1 MATLNLKISE
11 EISIGG
17 ENRGSTKSIAIDNIT
32 TYNQSLIDVPTTAF
46 VNVVNFDAVES
57 VGTYDPSNLKYLRIT
72 AVTPDQASETVTIKL
87 VVSPSE
93 SHEIKL
99 ENGNSFIMFDG
110 QAGDGTSFSNLTSIQ
125 AKASSASSQVDLFVA
140 SL

>member
-17 ENRGSTKSIAIDNIT
+17 ENRGSTKSIAIDSIT
-32 TYNQSLIDVPTTAF
+32 TYNQSLIDVPTTVF
-46 VNVVNFDAVES
+46 VNVVNFNAVES
-57 VGTYDPSNLKYLRIT
+57 VGTYVPSNLKYLRIT
-72 AVTPDQASETVTIKL
+72 AVTPGQASETVIIKL
-87 VVSPSE
+87 VTASE

-99 ENGNSFIMFDG
+99 KNGNSFMMFDG
-110 QAGDGTSFSNLTSIQ
+110 QAGDGTAFVDLTSIQ
-125 AKASSASSQVDLFVA
+125 AKASNSSSQVDLFVA

>member
-17 ENRGSTKSIAIDNIT
+17 ENRGSTKSIAIDSIT
-32 TYNQSLIDVPTTAF
+32 TYNQSLIDVPTTEF
-46 VNVVNFDAVES
+46 VNVVNFNTVES
-57 VGTYDPSNLKYLRIT
+57 VGTYAPSNLKYLRIT
-72 AVTPDQASETVTIKL
+72 AVTPGQASETVTIKL
-87 VVSPSE
+87 VTASE

-110 QAGDGTSFSNLTSIQ
+110 QAGNGTSFGDLTSIQ
-125 AKASSASSQVDLFVA
+125 AKASNASSQVDLFVA